1 MLHVDVG
8 IYALGMATDTQH
20 LAYVLRANETAA
32 PQGLVDG
39 LAKANKL
46 QDLTVSKLS
55 TAKTGN
61 AVLREVRA
69 EMAELGLSGRIY
81 SHPIGSYGHSAGSP
95 IGMTNLQDGASH
107 VVALSRRRPG

>member
-20 LAYVLRANETAA
+20 LAYVLRANETSA
-32 PQGLVDG
+32 PEGLVDG
-39 LAKANKL
+39 LAKANRL
-46 QDLTVSKLS
+46 QDLTVSKMS

-61 AVLREVRA
+61 EVLHEVRA
-69 EMAELGLSGRIY
+69 QMAELGLGGRIY

-95 IGMTNLQDGASH
+95 IGMTNLQDGSSQTIFP
-107 VVALSRRRPG
+107 SRPST

>member
-20 LAYVLRANETAA
+20 LAYVLRANETSA
-32 PQGLVDG
+32 PKGLVEG

-61 AVLREVRA
+61 EVLLEVRT
-69 EMAELGLSGRIY
+69 EMAKLGLGGLVY
-81 SHPIGSYGHSAGSP
+81 SHPIGSYGHAAGSP
-95 IGMTNLQDGASH
+95 VGMTNMQDGQS
-107 VVALSRRRPG
+107 LSRALRLT